1 MPSERYRLIC
11 IVDSFQ
17 NGDQTPSMIDAS
29 PDYLHIHILKSA
41 QLQTIDNFSSK
52 LSDKTE
58 NEILFQWGIP
68 LEKDA
73 RNRSEKVSTL
83 KVREFGNV
91 GLGSAAR
98 GHDEQVA
105 DFIGGGEGF
114 LFDDQNFRITK
125 GNTAFE
131 AQNEQTYWTF
141 QVTDFNGARKIGDLN
156 GLTIGGRNQLMQ
168 ALKEKSEDKPFVA
181 VFDAQFEENLF
192 ARSNGIFP
200 EDLSQVSDSK
210 QALFISDVMGGHL
223 VGGSKNQGDVDSLRQ
238 VLSESEANQI
248 DFTLTIKSEV
258 ILKPIN
264 ELQIAKLDG
273 SFRKPRTAIEVE
285 NATQVIQKYWREK
298 TDGGRS

>member
-1 MPSERYRLIC
+1 MPSEIYRLIC

-17 NGDQTPSMIDAS
+17 NGDQTPSIIDAS

-41 QLQTIDNFSSK
+41 QLQTIEEFSSK
-52 LSDKTE
+52 LSDKTD

-73 RNRSEKVSTL
+73 KTRSEKVSAS
-83 KVREFGNV
+83 KVREFGNI

-98 GHDEQVA
+98 GNGEQIG

-125 GNTAFE
+125 GDTAFE
-131 AQNEQTYWTF
+131 AKNEQTYWTF
-141 QVTDFNGARKIGDLN
+141 QVADFNGAKKIGDFKD
-156 GLTIGGRNQLMQ
+156 LTISGRNNLMQ
-168 ALKEKSEDKPFVA
+168 ILKERSNGKPFVA

-200 EDLSQVSDSK
+200 EDLSRVSDSK
-210 QALFISDVMGGHL
+210 QSLFIGDVMGGHL
-223 VGGSKNQGDVDSLRQ
+223 VGGSTNEGDISSLRQ
-238 VLSESEANQI
+238 TFSELEANKL

-258 ILKPIN
+258 ILKPIS
-264 ELQIAKLDG
+264 ELQIAKSDS

-285 NATQVIQKYWREK
+285 NAVQVIQKYWREK
-298 TDGGRS
+298 TDGRK